1 MKLLPALLYEAAFA
15 PPRPLRVAIA
25 ACICVSASV
34 GLDLQEELKKFGHS
48 ETFPRPKGLASTNLQ
63 HWPH

>member
-34 GLDLQEELKKFGHS
+34 GLDLQEEFKKYS
-48 ETFPRPKGLASTNLQ
+48 DIPRPFRDRKG
-63 HWPH
+63 